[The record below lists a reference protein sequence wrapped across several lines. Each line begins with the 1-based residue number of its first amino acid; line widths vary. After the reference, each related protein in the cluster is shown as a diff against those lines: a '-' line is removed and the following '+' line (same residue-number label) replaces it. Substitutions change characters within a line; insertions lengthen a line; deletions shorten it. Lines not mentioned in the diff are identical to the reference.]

1 MGISRL
7 FGGNN
12 IMIISQYNPKDGMV
26 MIRVVG
32 SWDQIMYEYKAV
44 TDHFLKTRFDDF
56 MAAMDKWYEEVNG
69 K

>member
-1 MGISRL
+1 
-7 FGGNN
+7 
-12 IMIISQYNPKDGMV
+12 MIISQYNPKDGMV